1 MQEKYRV
8 SIDRITIVGET
19 SGRLQLSE
27 VNELLGNGVE
37 LKNKKFIYNR
47 QNVNSDGEL
56 IRENGFIVEETHGKW
71 RVDFNPNKAGNIE
84 KDKIKRFVSR
94 LSKVHLSR
102 IDIAFDVFNNPLAMK
117 YRLYRKNVSEL
128 QIETYKGKAQNIE
141 TIYWGSRKSL
151 EQVRLYNKLIEQKK
165 NDVIVNP
172 EIRDW
177 TRLELQLR
185 GKTIK
190 EWVARAYKMLD
201 ELLLPNYSKLNLRDK
216 ADLYAIVGGLIE
228 WGELDKRR
236 CRQLRK
242 LAFEGFDRD
251 LSEELKIAL
260 SDHIKDLEIEL
271 DGYLKEY
278 KIS

>member
-19 SGRLQLSE
+19 SRRLQLSE
-27 VNELLGNGVE
+27 VNELLGDGIE
-37 LKNKKFIYNR
+37 LKDKKFIYTR
-47 QNVNSDGEL
+47 QKINNDGEL

-84 KDKIKRFVSR
+84 KDKIKRFVSK

-102 IDIAFDVFNNPLAMK
+102 VDIAFDMFNNPLAMK

-128 QIETYKGKAQNIE
+128 QIETYKGRAQNIE

-165 NDVIVNP
+165 NDVIVSP
-172 EIRDW
+172 EITDW
-177 TRLELQLR
+177 VRLELQLR

-190 EWVARAYKMLD
+190 EWVNRAYKMLD

-216 ADLYAIVGGLIE
+216 ADLYTIIGGLIE

-236 CRQLRK
+236 RRELRK
-242 LAFEGFDRD
+242 VAFEGFDRD
-251 LSEELKIAL
+251 LSEELKLVL
-260 SDHIKDLEIEL
+260 SEHNKDLEIEL
-271 DGYLKEY
+271 DSYLKEY
-278 KIS
+278 KID

>member
-19 SGRLQLSE
+19 SRRLQLSE
-27 VNELLGNGVE
+27 VNEILGDGIE
-37 LKNKKFIYNR
+37 LKDKKFIYTR
-47 QNVNSDGEL
+47 QKINNDGEL

-84 KDKIKRFVSR
+84 KDKIKRFVSK

-102 IDIAFDVFNNPLAMK
+102 VDIAFDMFNNPLAMK

-128 QIETYKGKAQNIE
+128 KIETYKGRAQNIE

-165 NDVIVNP
+165 NDVIVRP
-172 EIRDW
+172 EITDW
-177 TRLELQLR
+177 ARLELQLR

-190 EWVARAYKMLD
+190 EWETRAYKMLD
-201 ELLLPNYSKLNLRDK
+201 ELLLPNYSKLNVRDR
-216 ADLYAIVGGLIE
+216 ADLYTIIGGLME

-236 CRQLRK
+236 RRELRK
-242 LAFEGFDRD
+242 LAFDGFDRD
-251 LSEELKIAL
+251 LSEELKLVL
-260 SDHIKDLEIEL
+260 SEHTRDLEIEL
-271 DGYLKEY
+271 DDYLKEY
-278 KIS
+278 KID

>member
-19 SGRLQLSE
+19 SRRLQLSE

-84 KDKIKRFVSR
+84 KDKIKRFVSE

-185 GKTIK
+185 GKTIQK
-190 EWVARAYKMLD
+190 WVNRAYKMLD

-216 ADLYAIVGGLIE
+216 ADLHAIVDGLIE

-251 LSEELKIAL
+251 LSEELKIVL

>member
-19 SGRLQLSE
+19 SRRLQLSE

-84 KDKIKRFVSR
+84 KDKIKRFVSE

-185 GKTIK
+185 GKTIQ
-190 EWVARAYKMLD
+190 EWVTRAYKMLD

-216 ADLYAIVGGLIE
+216 ADLHAIVDGLIE

-242 LAFEGFDRD
+242 LAFEGFDRV
-251 LSEELKIAL
+251 LSEELKIVL

>member
-19 SGRLQLSE
+19 SRRLQLSE
-27 VNELLGNGVE
+27 VNEILGNGVE

-84 KDKIKRFVSR
+84 KDKIKRFVST

-128 QIETYKGKAQNIE
+128 KIETYKGKAQNIE

-242 LAFEGFDRD
+242 LAFEGFDRV
-251 LSEELKIAL
+251 LSEELKIVL